1 MRFERQN
8 HQEWPT
14 KPESAHCNTIFQ
26 QPASVEVRQRL
37 TDAILRLPDHERLV
51 FTLYYYEELTKEEV
65 GLLLGETGSSV
76 SQLHAS
82 ALMHLEAR
90 LSD

>member
-26 QPASVEVRQRL
+26 QPARQPRPENFPAR
-37 TDAILRLPDHERLV
+37 T
-51 FTLYYYEELTKEEV
+51 ELAYAD
-65 GLLLGETGSSV
+65 GPFNP
-76 SQLHAS
+76 QDRS
-82 ALMHLEAR
+82 ALPFPAPQWTVLCI
-90 LSD
+90 

>member
-1 MRFERQN
+1 LLNKSEDN
-8 HQEWPT
+8 P
-14 KPESAHCNTIFQ
+14 P
-26 QPASVEVRQRL
+26 SVEVRQRL